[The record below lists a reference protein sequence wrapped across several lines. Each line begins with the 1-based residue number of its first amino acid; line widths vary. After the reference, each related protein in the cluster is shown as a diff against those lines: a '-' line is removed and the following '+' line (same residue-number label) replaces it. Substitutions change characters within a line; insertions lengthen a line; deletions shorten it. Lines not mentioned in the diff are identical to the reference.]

1 MTEPFEPDVTDL
13 EALRAALNR
22 VAAENAPDSTNLG
35 DGLWLRDV
43 VRATYRGP
51 RTVVIAETLL
61 ASPRARRLLARSWTE
76 ECPPSAVIDAAVASP
91 TATPEELT
99 LAHATHI
106 LVTTLHANT
115 CTRCRDRLDT
125 LTSEMVHMEDLDVV
139 MRRWTFD
146 ATSSPA
152 LAGVR
157 GEDHRTTVAP
167 DDVARSEPRFALNDP
182 DLYQRLAAVHMREPQ
197 YPSMR
202 LRYDATTQSVTARLV
217 VPGGMAAAV
226 QNVTVLLSTT
236 TGEVRI
242 PIDLAPRD
250 DDDVE
255 FTGTATLP
263 PEVVPTL
270 DTFDIEVG

>member
-51 RTVVIAETLL
+51 RTVAIAEALL
-61 ASPRARRLLARSWTE
+61 ASPRARRLLARSWAQ
-76 ECPPSAVIDAAVASP
+76 ECPPSEVIDAAVASP
-91 TATPEELT
+91 TAAPEEVA
-99 LAHATHI
+99 LARATHT

-115 CTRCRDRLDT
+115 CTRCRNRLDT
-125 LTSEMVHMEDLDVV
+125 LTSAMVHMEDPDVV
-139 MRRWTFD
+139 SQWWTLT

-157 GEDHRTTVAP
+157 GEEHRTTVAP
-167 DDVARSEPRFALNDP
+167 DDDARAEPRFALNDLA
-182 DLYQRLAAVHMREPQ
+182 LYQKLAAVHMREPQ
-197 YPSMR
+197 YPSVR
-202 LRYDATTQSVTARLV
+202 LRYDATTQSVTVRLV
-217 VPGGMAAAV
+217 VPGGMAPTV
-226 QNVTVLLSTT
+226 QSVTVRLTT
-236 TGEVRI
+236 TVGDVRI
-242 PIDLAPRD
+242 PIDLGPRD

-263 PEVVPTL
+263 PGASPAL
-270 DTFDIEVG
+270 DAINIKVD